1 MNKYKKKNLNIISVN
16 AMVLILSILFL
27 TVGYNIQAQKQFFGT
42 FVIEVFMVLIPAFI
56 IAGTGSRKEVLKLNK
71 ISFKN
76 LLLTVLLAILS
87 YPIILLLNGLFLSL
101 LSKFIEYKNYPIE
114 FLQRDVSLGNY
125 IFFICIIPAIC
136 EEIFF
141 RGVITN
147 AYEVYGKNFAI
158 IMSALVF
165 SLFHFDIQNFIAPL
179 LLGILFGYILEYTNS
194 IYAAM
199 AAHLTNNIVALISAR
214 YVNNIIFNYLWQTD
228 ISREIG
234 SLELF
239 IIILLVAISII
250 SLIFIR
256 YIFKYFKKESELR
269 YIDVKIHYRDVEPI
283 DIFNF
288 VPIIALVI
296 LYFIYHYIVF

>member
-1 MNKYKKKNLNIISVN
+1 MNRYKKKNLNIISVN
-16 AMVLILSILFL
+16 TMVLILSVLFL
-27 TVGYNIQAQKQFFGT
+27 TVGYNIQAQKQFLGT
-42 FVIEVFMVLIPAFI
+42 FVIEVFMILIPAFVI
-56 IAGTGSRKEVLKLNK
+56 SSTGVRKEVLKLNK

-76 LLLTVLLAILS
+76 LMMSVVLVILS

-101 LSKFIEYKNYPIE
+101 LSNFIEYKNYPME
-114 FLQRDVSLGNY
+114 FLQKNLSIGNY

-194 IYAAM
+194 IYGAM
-199 AAHLTNNIVALISAR
+199 IAHLTNNIVAFVSAR
-214 YVNNIIFNYLWQTD
+214 YVNNIIFNYLWHTD

-239 IIILLVAISII
+239 IIILLLAISII
-250 SLIFIR
+250 CIIFIR
-256 YIFKYFKKESELR
+256 FILKYFKNERKLWLK
-269 YIDVKIHYRDVEPI
+269 DVKIHYRDVEPI